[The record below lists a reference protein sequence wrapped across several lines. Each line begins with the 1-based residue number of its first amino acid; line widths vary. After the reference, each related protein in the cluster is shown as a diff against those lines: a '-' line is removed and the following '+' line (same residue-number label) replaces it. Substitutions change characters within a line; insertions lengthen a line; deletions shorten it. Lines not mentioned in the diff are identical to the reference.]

1 MYRERRA
8 ESEDS
13 LAIRG
18 GGLHGYLRFLKNVI
32 DPILI
37 SRGLPPHALSLL
49 SLLPLARFG
58 FSLRDRQEAGYGRG
72 FREIISSSTR
82 KTSLERVSFFFFFLD
97 S

>member
-49 SLLPLARFG
+49 SLGEIRFFPSGSAR
-58 FSLRDRQEAGYGRG
+58 SRLRKRIPRNYLFFHAKNRS
-72 FREIISSSTR
+72 RA
-82 KTSLERVSFFFFFLD
+82 SFVFLFFLD